1 MTRQDLI
8 STSEMELIGAYMD
21 GTLSEKERADFSA
34 RLQAEPQLRAVLNEQ
49 RQLRKVYRS
58 LPTRKVP
65 RNFTLTTLEARQIKR
80 KGLWAPVFGYGSLA
94 SMLMLVTLFFSGMLM
109 PPAAAPSA
117 DLAAAPAESIP
128 MAVKEAPMAPEVP
141 AIGLAADST
150 VELQAE
156 AGAKIYMIN
165 WKGVPGFGS
174 AHNSGSLRGMGGGIG
189 GGIGFGSSLPLA
201 SAAPAAPASAN
212 LQHATANI
220 LGPRPALPAE
230 DLDAIF
236 SAQAAPETEL
246 STRSSAEAAPAP
258 EELSSEPAPE
268 ELSAALAPEPTMPA
282 DLEPT
287 ITPIP
292 EPLPLPTEAAALEQ
306 GSMPANFPA
315 HPIIFGLRLDE
326 GGQVIGSSPSPA
338 PVFTAAPLTASE
350 PVTEALPQTAALEAS
365 NESAGFPAW
374 YMVALPALG
383 LLSLLL
389 GGLWLF
395 LRKH

>member
-1 MTRQDLI
+1 MTRQGLI

-21 GTLSEKERADFSA
+21 GALSEKERADFSA
-34 RLQAEPQLRAVLNEQ
+34 RLQAEPQLRALLTEQ

-58 LPTRKVP
+58 LPVRKVP

-128 MAVKEAPMAPEVP
+128 MAVKEAPMAPEAATMSLP
-141 AIGLAADST
+141 AESSAAL
-150 VELQAE
+150 EAE
-156 AGAKIYMIN
+156 TGAKIYMIN
-165 WKGVPGFGS
+165 WKGVPGFGT
-174 AHNSGSLRGMGGGIG
+174 AHSTGGLRGMGGGMLTGIG
-189 GGIGFGSSLPLA
+189 GGRD
-201 SAAPAAPASAN
+201 AAVPAMPASSN

>member
-1 MTRQDLI
+1 MTKQDLI

-34 RLQAEPQLRAVLNEQ
+34 RLQSEPQLRAMLNEQ

-128 MAVKEAPMAPEVP
+128 MAVKEAPMAPEAATMSLP
-141 AIGLAADST
+141 AESSAAL
-150 VELQAE
+150 EAE
-156 AGAKIYMIN
+156 TGAKIYMIN
-165 WKGVPGFGS
+165 WKGVPGFGT
-174 AHNSGSLRGMGGGIG
+174 AHSTGGLRGMGGGIG

-230 DLDAIF
+230 ELDAIF

-246 STRSSAEAAPAP
+246 STRSSSEAAPAP
-258 EELSSEPAPE
+258 EEISPEPAPE

-292 EPLPLPTEAAALEQ
+292 EPLPLPTEAVAIEER
-306 GSMPANFPA
+306 SMPANFPA

-338 PVFTAAPLTASE
+338 PVFTAAPATASE

-365 NESAGFPAW
+365 HESAGFPAW

>member
-1 MTRQDLI
+1 MTRQGLI

-21 GTLSEKERADFSA
+21 GALSEKERADFSA
-34 RLQAEPQLRAVLNEQ
+34 RLQTEPQLRALLTEQ
-49 RQLRKVYRS
+49 RQL
-58 LPTRKVP
+58 RKVP

-128 MAVKEAPMAPEVP
+128 MAVKEAPMAPEAATMSLP
-141 AIGLAADST
+141 AESSAAL
-150 VELQAE
+150 EAE
-156 AGAKIYMIN
+156 TGAKIYMIN
-165 WKGVPGFGS
+165 WKGVPGFGT
-174 AHNSGSLRGMGGGIG
+174 AHSTGGLRGMGGGMLTGIG
-189 GGIGFGSSLPLA
+189 GGRD
-201 SAAPAAPASAN
+201 AAVPAMPASSN